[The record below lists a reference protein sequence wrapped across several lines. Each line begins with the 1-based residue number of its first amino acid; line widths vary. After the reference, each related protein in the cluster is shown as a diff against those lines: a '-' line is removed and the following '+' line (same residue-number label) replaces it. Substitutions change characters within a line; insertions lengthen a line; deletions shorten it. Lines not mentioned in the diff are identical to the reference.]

1 MKIIEVKTWSDA
13 YDMVFKEKL
22 SDKYAIKIVDN
33 IYVSDKDFKG
43 IIFHVK
49 GE

>member
-1 MKIIEVKTWSDA
+1 MKLIEVKTWDEA
-13 YDMVFKEKL
+13 YDMVSKEKL
-22 SDKYAIKIVDN
+22 SDKYPIKIVDN
-33 IYVSDKDFKG
+33 KYDSDKEFKG

>member
-1 MKIIEVKTWSDA
+1 MKLIEVKTWDEA

-33 IYVSDKDFKG
+33 IYPSDKDFNG

>member
-1 MKIIEVKTWSDA
+1 MKLIEVKTSDEA
-13 YDMVFKEKL
+13 YDMIFKEKL
-22 SDKYAIKIVDN
+22 TDKYAVKVCDN
-33 IYVSDKDFKG
+33 IYPSDKDFNG

>member
-1 MKIIEVKTWSDA
+1 MKLIEVKTSDEA

-22 SDKYAIKIVDN
+22 SDRYAIMIVDN
-33 IYVSDKDFKG
+33 IYPSDKEFNG